1 MRMLRTGWKGK
12 LGSGASCSST
22 EPEGP
27 TESVIQKA
35 SLGKSAENQ

>member
-1 MRMLRTGWKGK
+1 MRVLGTGWKGK
-12 LGSGASCSST
+12 LGSGSSCSST

-27 TESVIQKA
+27 TESVIQKD